1 MKKPRKRMN
10 AGLQH
15 VRHPRGS
22 KAKSSLGPEVASD
35 GHCVMPRSQRA
46 GSQNVPRKAPP
57 LRAGQRHG
65 KRSITPNEKRRR

>member
-46 GSQNVPRKAPP
+46 GSQNVQLDR
-57 LRAGQRHG
+57 GS
-65 KRSITPNEKRRR
+65 KRLSNRNSWIAVHAF